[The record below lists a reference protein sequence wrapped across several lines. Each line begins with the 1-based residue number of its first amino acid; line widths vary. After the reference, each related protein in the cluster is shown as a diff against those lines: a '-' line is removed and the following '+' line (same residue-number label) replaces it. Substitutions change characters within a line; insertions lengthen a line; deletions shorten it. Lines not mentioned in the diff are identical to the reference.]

1 MGDGV
6 SGEWCP
12 QWAAAGRWVCRD
24 PACTEARGWESPAPA
39 SALVNPQRFSS
50 ILRHN
55 LMSSPAF
62 KPFYSRSTS
71 LKGSSAFADCPP
83 PDAPTGTLPGQ
94 CFPGLCFPEGQTPH
108 PPLPPRSERVP
119 APANLPQT
127 QAIRTVCRGGNAG
140 VNCPL
145 PASASS
151 RTYWKHRRSP
161 HPPHPPH
168 LPQPPLLPCP
178 ACLPH
183 LHRLGRMGLAMGHCG
198 PVCPPSPAASSC
210 CCRLVL
216 ASVPGAGPRGPTE
229 SPRFPGAGVTRSP
242 AALGPAQHTRRRE
255 G

>member
-83 PDAPTGTLPGQ
+83 PRCTHGHAARPVLPWA
-94 CFPGLCFPEGQTPH
+94 L
-108 PPLPPRSERVP
+108 LP
-119 APANLPQT
+119 
-127 QAIRTVCRGGNAG
+127 
-140 VNCPL
+140 
-145 PASASS
+145 
-151 RTYWKHRRSP
+151 RRSD
-161 HPPHPPH
+161 PPSS
-168 LPQPPLLPCP
+168 
-178 ACLPH
+178 
-183 LHRLGRMGLAMGHCG
+183 
-198 PVCPPSPAASSC
+198 PPSP
-210 CCRLVL
+210 L
-216 ASVPGAGPRGPTE
+216 
-229 SPRFPGAGVTRSP
+229 
-242 AALGPAQHTRRRE
+242 
-255 G
+255 